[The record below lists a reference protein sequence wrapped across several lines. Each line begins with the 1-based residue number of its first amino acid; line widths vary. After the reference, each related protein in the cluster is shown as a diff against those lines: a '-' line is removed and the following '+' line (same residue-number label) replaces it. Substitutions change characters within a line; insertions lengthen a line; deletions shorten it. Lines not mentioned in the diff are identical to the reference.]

1 MRVFVPRLE
10 VSCLEV
16 KNMNYTNKGNKPT
29 KTGFGEG
36 VLAAAQRDSNVVG
49 LGADITN
56 SVGMNLFAEAFPER
70 FVSMGIA
77 EQDAVATAAGLALS
91 GKIPVFSTYGVFAA
105 HRAND
110 QIRVSVCYN
119 NVHVVIGGA
128 HAGVSVGPD
137 GATHQALEDIAA
149 MRVLPNMTVI
159 SPCDA
164 TQAKIATEKA
174 ILECKGPVYVR
185 FGREA
190 VPDFTDEKQDFEIG
204 KAQLMREGSDI
215 TLVATGHEV
224 WESLEAAHMLEHM
237 GVSARVIN
245 MHTIKP
251 LDGEILVKAAEDT
264 RLIFTVE
271 EHQIAGGLGGA
282 VTEFLA
288 ENHPIRVCRI
298 GMDDRFGE
306 SGQASALMHKFGLDA
321 AGIVHRVLDIMSN
334 QDFSIYVRKMGKPF
348 DTYIRKLYDSKMLY
362 EGYDYHDES
371 TFANCHD
378 TKVYQHYIAQ
388 GKRGHEVL
396 ETLARALHDHFITHQ
411 LYKMLDLYDE
421 KDVVGIMGGHA
432 KRRDDPQYRQIV
444 LLSKKLT
451 EMGRLMVTGGG
462 PGAMEAAH
470 LGAWMAGRSDAEV
483 DEAIDMLKPSP
494 TYKDEGWLR
503 RSFEV
508 MERFPRITDR
518 RSLAIPTYYYGHEP
532 TAPFATHIAKYFD
545 NSVREDG
552 VVTIAKGGIIY
563 TPGSAG
569 TMQEIFQDAGQN
581 HYESEGYASPMIFLG
596 KDYYTNVMPA
606 YTILKSLSDKGLYK
620 NMSAS
625 SRSAPCAKGRS

>member
-1 MRVFVPRLE
+1 
-10 VSCLEV
+10 
-16 KNMNYTNKGNKPT
+16 MNYTNKGNKPT

-36 VLAAAQRDSNVVG
+36 VLAAAQKDNRVVG

-70 FVSMGIA
+70 FFSMGIA
-77 EQDAVATAAGLALS
+77 EQDAVATAAGLALG

-110 QIRVSVCYN
+110 QIRISLCYN
-119 NVHVVIGGA
+119 DVHVVIGGA

-164 TQAKIATEKA
+164 TQTKIATEKA
-174 ILECKGPVYVR
+174 ILECEGPVYVR

-190 VPDFTDEKQDFEIG
+190 VPNFTAENQEFEIG
-204 KAQLMREGSDI
+204 KAQLMREGTDVTI
-215 TLVATGHEV
+215 VATGHEV
-224 WESLEAAHMLEHM
+224 WEALEAAHMLDHL
-237 GVSARVIN
+237 GISARIIN

-251 LDGEILVKAAEDT
+251 LDSAILSKAADET
-264 RLIFTVE
+264 RMIFTVE

-282 VTEFLA
+282 VAEYLA
-288 ENHPIRVCRI
+288 EHHPIRVVRM

-321 AGIVHRVLDIMSN
+321 AGIVNRVLEEVAKDDLSVFIP
-334 QDFSIYVRKMGKPF
+334 KMDKPF
-348 DTYIRKLYDSKMLY
+348 STYPKKLYTSKILY
-362 EGYDYHDES
+362 DGYDYRNES
-371 TFANCHD
+371 TFATCYD
-378 TKVYQHYIAQ
+378 SKVYKHYLDQ
-388 GKRGHEVL
+388 GQRGHEVR
-396 ETLARALHDHFITHQ
+396 ETLARSLHDHFITHE
-411 LYKMLDLYDE
+411 LYKMLNHYDE
-421 KDVVGIMGGHA
+421 KDVIGIMGGHA
-432 KRRDDPQYRQIV
+432 KRRDDPGYRQIV
-444 LLSKKLT
+444 FLSKRLT

-462 PGAMEAAH
+462 PGAMEATH
-470 LGAWMAGRSDAEV
+470 LGAWMAGRSEAEV
-483 DEAIDMLKPSP
+483 NEAVDMLIPSP

-508 MERFPRITDR
+508 MERFPLQTEY
-518 RSLAIPTYYYGHEP
+518 RSLAIPTWYYGHEP
-532 TAPFATHIAKYFD
+532 TAPFATDIAKYFD

-552 VVTIAKGGIIY
+552 IVTIAKGGIIY

-581 HYESEGYASPMIFLG
+581 HYESVGYASPMIFMG
-596 KDYYTNVMPA
+596 KDYYTNCMPA
-606 YTILKSLSDKGLYK
+606 YSLLKDLSDRGLFK
-620 NMSAS
+620 NMMLTISDDNDEIIEAIV
-625 SRSAPCAKGRS
+625 RFKEGK

>member
-1 MRVFVPRLE
+1 
-10 VSCLEV
+10 
-16 KNMNYTNKGNKPT
+16 MNYTNKGNKAT

-36 VLAAAQRDSNVVG
+36 VLAAAQKDSRVVG
-49 LGADITN
+49 LGADITT

-70 FVSMGIA
+70 FISMGIA

-91 GKIPVFSTYGVFAA
+91 GKLPVFSTYGVFAA

-110 QIRVSVCYN
+110 QIRISVCYN

-137 GATHQALEDIAA
+137 GATHQALEDIAT

-174 ILECKGPVYVR
+174 ILECEGPVYIR
-185 FGREA
+185 FGREP
-190 VPDFTDEKQDFEIG
+190 VPDFTDEDQSFEIG
-204 KAQLMREGSDI
+204 KAQLMQEGTDVTI
-215 TLVATGHEV
+215 VATGHEV
-224 WESLEAAHMLEHM
+224 WEALASAHMLDHM

-251 LDGEILVKAAEDT
+251 LDVDILNKAAEDT
-264 RLIFTVE
+264 RMIFTVE
-271 EHQIAGGLGGA
+271 EHQTAGGLGGA
-282 VTEFLA
+282 VAEFLA
-288 ENHPIRVCRI
+288 ECHPIRVIRI
-298 GMDDRFGE
+298 GMEDRFGE
-306 SGQASALMHKFGLDA
+306 SGQAQALLHKYCLDA
-321 AGIVHRVLDIMSN
+321 AGIVNRVLEEIAKDDLSLYI
-334 QDFSIYVRKMGKPF
+334 RKMGLPF
-348 DTYIRKLYDSKMLY
+348 DTYPRRLYDSKVLY
-362 EGYDYHDES
+362 DGYDWHDDDS
-371 TFANCHD
+371 FNCCHD
-378 TKVYQHYIAQ
+378 MQVYQHYLDQ
-388 GKRGHEVL
+388 GKRGHKVR
-396 ETLARALHDHFITHQ
+396 ETLARALHDHFITHE

-421 KDVVGIMGGHA
+421 KDVIGIMGGHA

-444 LLSKKLT
+444 FLSKRLT

-462 PGAMEAAH
+462 PGAMEATH
-470 LGAWMAGRSDAEV
+470 LGAWMAGRSDEEV
-483 DEAIDMLKPSP
+483 NAAVDMLLPSP
-494 TYKDEGWLR
+494 TYCDEGWLR

-508 MERFPRITDR
+508 MELFPRITEY

-532 TAPFATHIAKYFD
+532 TAPFATDIAKYFD

-569 TMQEIFQDAGQN
+569 TMQEIFQDAAQN

-596 KDYYTNVMPA
+596 KDYYTRVMPA
-606 YTILKSLSDKGLYK
+606 YTLLKDLSDRGLYK
-620 NMSAS
+620 NMILTISDDNDEIIDAIV
-625 SRSAPCAKGRS
+625 RFKEGN